1 MKSSSMN
8 RGRRAAIVAA
18 LLCTFSAGAWAQSG
32 PVISARPGERKMESL
47 PAPDQDGIHLSLDQA
62 VAIALANNADLNVSV
77 NVSEASQFALFQNY
91 GIYDPL
97 LQADVSRA
105 HSASPTSSDLSG
117 AEVLT
122 NDTFDAG
129 SSVTQLTP
137 WGGRYSLGFTA
148 NRTST
153 NSEFFNINPSY
164 QAGLTLGVSQ
174 PLLRNFGTR
183 ATNIL
188 IDTARNSRD
197 ANYQLLIRS
206 VQVVINSV
214 EQAYWDLVYAR
225 GNLIVKQEY
234 KNLAIELN
242 RITKIRIDV
251 GSLAPIDIVQTEV
264 DIAIAEQDII
274 NAEAVVGLAQDQLKR
289 LLNFEAGSWGQTPL
303 VPTDAIQVEKQQFDL
318 AEGVRT
324 ALQRRPEIHAQN
336 YTVASNELR
345 YEYWGN
351 QTLPQLDLVGGY
363 GRSGL
368 DGKVFDQQGNVIAN
382 NGFGDAFSQ
391 IFSENFKNWRVGLV
405 FSYPILNRAAKGA
418 RGVAKFDLE
427 TERARLTVLE
437 QDIIVGVRA
446 AHRAIETASR
456 QIDAAAKGRELAERN
471 LDAARKKYDNGMTTS
486 FEVSQITADLSDARS
501 RELNALAI
509 YRKAVSAYHNAIAD
523 ILEWKGV
530 QIEGLP
536 DMQPPEPVDA
546 RAAVTRRDLGAPA
559 AP

>member
-1 MKSSSMN
+1 MKSSSTI
-8 RGRRAAIVAA
+8 RGMRAAIGAA
-18 LLCTFSAGAWAQSG
+18 LLFTIYAAAWAQSG
-32 PVISARPGERKMESL
+32 PVISAQPGQRPPQAL
-47 PAPDQDGIHLSLDQA
+47 PAPDQDGIHLTLDQA

-77 NVSEASQFALFQNY
+77 NAAEASQFFLFQNY

-97 LQADVSRA
+97 LSADATRA
-105 HSASPTSSDLSG
+105 HSTIPTASALSG
-117 AEVLT
+117 AAVLT
-122 NDTFDAG
+122 SDTFDAG
-129 SSVTQLTP
+129 TQVSQLTP
-137 WGGRYSLGFTA
+137 WGGTYSLGFRGGRTA
-148 NRTST
+148 S
-153 NSEFFNINPSY
+153 NSSFADINPAYS
-164 QAGLTLGVSQ
+164 AGLTLGISQ
-174 PLLRNFGTR
+174 PLLRNFGMR

-197 ANYQLLIRS
+197 ANYQLLVRS
-206 VQVVINSV
+206 VQVVINGV
-214 EQAYWDLVYAR
+214 EQAYWDLVYAKA
-225 GNLIVKQEY
+225 NLIVKQES
-234 KNLAIELN
+234 KTLAIELN

-251 GSLAPIDIVQTEV
+251 GSLAPIDIVQTEF
-264 DIAIAEQDII
+264 DIATAEQDII
-274 NAEAVVGLAQDQLKR
+274 NAEGAVGLAEDQLKR

-303 VPTDAIQVEKQQFDL
+303 IPTDAIQVEKSQFDL
-318 AEGVRT
+318 AEGVKT
-324 ALQRRPEIHAQN
+324 ALQRRPEILAQN
-336 YTVASNELR
+336 YAVASNELR

-363 GRSGL
+363 GREGL
-368 DGKVFDQQGNVIAN
+368 DGRVFDLEGNVIARN
-382 NGFGDAFSQ
+382 SWADAASQ
-391 IFSENFKNWRVGLV
+391 IFNENFNSWRVGLV

-418 RGVAKFDLE
+418 RGVAKFNLE

-486 FEVSQITADLSDARS
+486 FEVSQITNDLSDARTL
-501 RELNALAI
+501 ELNALAI

-530 QIEGLP
+530 KIEGLP
-536 DMQPPEPVDA
+536 DMEPPPAVET
-546 RAAVTRRDLGAPA
+546 RADQGRRALWASA